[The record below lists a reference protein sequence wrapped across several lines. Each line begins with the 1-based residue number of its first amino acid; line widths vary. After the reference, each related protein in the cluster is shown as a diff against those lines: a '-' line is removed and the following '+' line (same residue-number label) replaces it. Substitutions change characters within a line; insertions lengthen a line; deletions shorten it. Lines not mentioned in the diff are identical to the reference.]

1 MKSAWEQKGE
11 QINHVCVVSPK
22 CREDT
27 GHLLLL
33 VCLARVDQCQE
44 FIRFNVSF
52 VVDALQHGKIKVIP
66 FWDFFLGSVESSA
79 SPELLW
85 FSISPQSIIYW
96 WGEDLK
102 TAAPSE
108 SSGTWLSR
116 CVWCTWWLKPL
127 GLSITLRIAFLPQ
140 NKNIL
145 LEVGCAKLW
154 WGHELKSN
162 ALQMSPGCLYL

>member
-1 MKSAWEQKGE
+1 MKSAWEQKWE
-11 QINHVCVVSPK
+11 TDKPRVCSVLKVQRGRRSPIAPCLPSP
-22 CREDT
+22 CRPVP
-27 GHLLLL
+27 GI
-33 VCLARVDQCQE
+33 
-44 FIRFNVSF
+44 IRFNVSF
-52 VVDALQHGKIKVIP
+52 VVDAFQHGKIKIIP
-66 FWDFFLGSVESSA
+66 FLDFFLGSVESSA

-116 CVWCTWWLKPL
+116 CVWCTWWLKPR

-140 NKNIL
+140 NKNIP

-154 WGHELKSN
+154 WGHELKSD